1 MRIFWDERG
10 YTVNEDQLQAEFNDL
25 KQSGNI
31 DADRNFKDY
40 VKECTGKHGTL
51 KEVKNAIQSQNY

>member
-1 MRIFWDERG
+1 MRMFWDERG

-31 DADRNFKDY
+31 DAGRNFNDY

-51 KEVKNAIQSQNY
+51 EEVKDGIQS